1 MWQRFNEWLALTN
14 TERNVI
20 LFLTGTML
28 AGLGLRLYRETFP
41 GGPQFDYRSQDS
53 TFAVLSAAPEDSSA
67 ADESNSS
74 GRVNLNTATKGQL
87 MQLPGIGETTAERIL
102 IYRDEQGRFT
112 SVDELT
118 SVKGISKKKLEKL
131 RPFISVE
138 EP

>member
-14 TERNVI
+14 TERKVI

-41 GGPQFDYRSQDS
+41 DGPQFDYRSSDS
-53 TFAVLSAAPEDSSA
+53 TFAALSATPEDTTA
-67 ADESNSS
+67 EEQNNAS
-74 GRVNLNTATKGQL
+74 GKVNLNRATKGQL

-118 SVKGISKKKLEKL
+118 NVKGISKKKLERL
-131 RPFISVE
+131 RPYLTIE
-138 EP
+138 

>member
-14 TERNVI
+14 TERKVI

-41 GGPQFDYRSQDS
+41 DGPQFDYRSSDS

-67 ADESNSS
+67 EDQGNSS

-118 SVKGISKKKLEKL
+118 KVKGISKKKLERL
-131 RPFISVE
+131 RPYLTLE
-138 EP
+138 

>member
-14 TERNVI
+14 TERKVI

-41 GGPQFDYRSQDS
+41 DGPQFDYRSSDS

-67 ADESNSS
+67 EEQNGSS

-118 SVKGISKKKLEKL
+118 KVKGISRKKLERL
-131 RPFISVE
+131 RPYLTLE
-138 EP
+138 